1 MQLFPNHYAYMLQF
15 LILYFYFISSGACYI
30 SMLHNLVAMPI
41 LFQGL
46 EAVITLAPNSI
57 RDPPLTFDDY
67 ELSVALQNLLD
78 DGAACV
84 GVNCVRGPKTMIPLI
99 KRLRQEVKVSLK
111 ITALC

>member
-1 MQLFPNHYAYMLQF
+1 MH
-15 LILYFYFISSGACYI
+15 
-30 SMLHNLVAMPI
+30 PI
-41 LFQGL
+41 IFQGL

-84 GVNCVRGPKTMIPLI
+84 GVNCVRGPQTMIPLI
-99 KRLRQEVKVSLK
+99 KRLRQEVKVS
-111 ITALC
+111 